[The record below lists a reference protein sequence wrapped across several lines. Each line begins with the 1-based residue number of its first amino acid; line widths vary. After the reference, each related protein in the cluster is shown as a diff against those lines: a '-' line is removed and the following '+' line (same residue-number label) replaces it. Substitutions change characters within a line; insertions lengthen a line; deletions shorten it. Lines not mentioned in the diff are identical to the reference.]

1 MIPVQQ
7 SDSAIPT
14 VPNECSDRAI
24 PSSGSSDTQVSVCIV
39 THNNN
44 RELLSRCLDSAIAQR
59 SDISMEVLVADNGS
73 TDDSVIWLRHAH
85 PEVRIFENE
94 NIGLNRAHNQLIRHA
109 RGSMILFLDNDCVLE
124 KGSVRKLLDMMEKDC
139 KIGILGWK
147 ILTGEGIL
155 QPTAM
160 PTSLFLLRFLLP
172 NPVEMYRS
180 HLLAFGQNLDKRR
193 EIMKPYEARHGYDRF
208 REVGFVCGVSL
219 LIRREVFDTIGL
231 LDENFFLYCEDV
243 DLCLRARRAGWKVC
257 YTPAVS
263 AHHFVRRNQDKG
275 SPRLLTEAWFSRYY
289 FLKKNYGQPWAALI
303 AFRYFFQLVLSFL
316 VGSVRFLLRQQPS
329 REFLA
334 EISWRCKAFAKMLA
348 VNSRT

>member
-1 MIPVQQ
+1 M
-7 SDSAIPT
+7 PT
-14 VPNECSDRAI
+14 APNESSDRTK
-24 PSSGSSDTQVSVCIV
+24 PSASLGDPQVSVCIV

-44 RELLSRCLDSAIAQR
+44 RELLSRCLDSAFAQQG
-59 SDISMEVLVADNGS
+59 DVSMEVLVADNGS
-73 TDDSVIWLRHAH
+73 TDDSVAWLRQTH
-85 PEVRIFENE
+85 PEVRVFENK

-109 RGSMILFLDNDCVLE
+109 HGSMILFLDNDCALE
-124 KGSVRKLLDMMEKDC
+124 KGSVRKLLDVMEKDPR
-139 KIGILGWK
+139 IGILGWR

-155 QPTAM
+155 QPTVM
-160 PTSLFLLRFLLP
+160 PTSFFLLQFLLP

-180 HLLAFGQNLDKRR
+180 HLLAFGKNLNQRR
-193 EIMKPYEARHGYDRF
+193 QIMKAYETRHGYDRF

-219 LIRREVFDTIGL
+219 LIRREVFETIGL

-243 DLCLRARRAGWKVC
+243 DLCLRTRRAGWKVC

-303 AFRYFFQLVLSFL
+303 AFRYFFQLVLSFF
-316 VGSVRFLLRQQPS
+316 VGSLRFLFRRQPG

-334 EISWRCKAFAKMLA
+334 EISWRCKAFAKILA
-348 VNSRT
+348 VNSRA